1 MPRLRILHCGL
12 LLAGCSSA
20 LLGAGCA
27 GTRPELS
34 DTIEGSFIRAA
45 QTWDLNHDGKVTCE
59 EWRTYA
65 ASLFKEADSD
75 HDGTLTREEFAK
87 LPKIDR
93 LFEVANFDYYDVN
106 KQGYVNQADFVDRPN
121 PAFAALHHDKSCVIN
136 SYQLR
141 ASEEARTKGE
151 CDALYPDIT
160 QVLSRLNCMDAK
172 VRKSAE
178 EQESNCPFPPLARRQ
193 AGGYAS
199 EGFLRF
205 PSPGK
210 VTETEKAPVVAD

>member
-1 MPRLRILHCGL
+1 MLHCGL

-27 GTRPELS
+27 GTSPGLS

-45 QTWDLNHDGKVTCE
+45 QTWDLNHDEKVTCE

-75 HDGTLTREEFAK
+75 HNGKLTREEFAK

-106 KQGYVNQADFVDRPN
+106 KQGYVTQADFVDRPN
-121 PAFAALHHDKSCVIN
+121 PAFAALDHDKSCVII
-136 SYQLR
+136 SDQLR
-141 ASEEARTKGE
+141 PIEEARISGDCAK
-151 CDALYPDIT
+151 LYPDFT
-160 QVLSRLNCMDAK
+160 QVLSRLACDSRKPSSTSVCRATPDHRCA
-172 VRKSAE
+172 VREWCRMA
-178 EQESNCPFPPLARRQ
+178 AI
-193 AGGYAS
+193 A
-199 EGFLRF
+199 
-205 PSPGK
+205 
-210 VTETEKAPVVAD
+210 

>member
-1 MPRLRILHCGL
+1 MPRLRMLHCGL

-27 GTRPELS
+27 GTSPELS

-75 HDGTLTREEFAK
+75 HDGKLTREEFAK

-106 KQGYVNQADFVDRPN
+106 KQGYVTQADFVDRPN
-121 PAFAALHHDKSCVIN
+121 PAFAALDHDKRCVIN
-136 SYQLR
+136 LCQLR
-141 ASEEARTKGE
+141 VFTAAGPETAQKQGSSQGGNSSLKKCTE
-151 CDALYPDIT
+151 CGRCWIDSKECT
-160 QVLSRLNCMDAK
+160 MTR
-172 VRKSAE
+172 
-178 EQESNCPFPPLARRQ
+178 
-193 AGGYAS
+193 
-199 EGFLRF
+199 
-205 PSPGK
+205 
-210 VTETEKAPVVAD
+210 